1 MTFQTDAQVTN
12 IATGA
17 TGTDATSDGQA
28 TAAHPQRFLGLSL
41 TAGSDTA
48 ATAVVQDANSAS
60 GAVIARLSA
69 VANTTTSFSVPRDGV
84 KVSTN
89 LFVTV
94 TGTASNAL
102 IYWN

>member
-17 TGTDATSDGQA
+17 TGTNATSDGQA
-28 TAAHPQRFLGLSL
+28 TASHPQRFLGLSL
-41 TAGSDTA
+41 NAGSDT

-60 GAVIARLSA
+60 GTVIARLSA
-69 VANTTTSFSVPRDGV
+69 VANTTTSFSAPRDGV

-94 TGTASNAL
+94 TGTSSNAL

>member
-1 MTFQTDAQVTN
+1 MFQTDSNVTN

-17 TGTDATSDGQA
+17 TGTNATSDGQA
-28 TAAHPQRFLGLSL
+28 TDAHPQRLLGVSL
-41 TAGSDTA
+41 TAGSNT

-60 GAVIARLSA
+60 GTVLARLSA
-69 VANTTTSFSVPRDGV
+69 VANTTTSFSAPQSGV
-84 KVSTN
+84 KAATN